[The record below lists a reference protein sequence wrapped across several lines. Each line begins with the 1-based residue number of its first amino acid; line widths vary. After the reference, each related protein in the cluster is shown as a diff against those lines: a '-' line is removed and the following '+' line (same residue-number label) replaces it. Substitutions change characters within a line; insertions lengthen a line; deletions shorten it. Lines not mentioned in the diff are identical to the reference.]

1 MPRPGLVGE
10 HAHQDQV
17 VLLAVL
23 LGHTALL
30 VDREF
35 LLVAARIAVVACD
48 TGGGPERAVVGPETL
63 ASQGKHLAT
72 KSDEM
77 GKQYAYSA
85 TN

>member
-10 HAHQDQV
+10 HARQDQV

-35 LLVAARIAVVACD
+35 LLVAARIAGVACD
-48 TGGGPERAVVGPETL
+48 TGAGPKRAVVGPETL

-72 KSDEM
+72 RSDEM

>member
-1 MPRPGLVGE
+1 VPRPGLVGE
-10 HAHQDQV
+10 HARHDQA
-17 VLLAVL
+17 VLPAVL
-23 LGHTALL
+23 LGHTARL

-35 LLVAARIAVVACD
+35 LLVAARIAGVACD
-48 TGGGPERAVVGPETL
+48 TGAGPMRAAVGPETL

-85 TN
+85 AN